1 VTVPG
6 GATSA
11 TFTVTTRAVTASTS
25 VLISATGG
33 GVTRSATLTVTPAP
47 ADTASITRAE
57 YTASKKELRVE
68 ATSTSPSATLWVFV
82 TATNQLIGT
91 LTNNGGGK
99 YSGQFSWPTN
109 PQIITVKSSLGGSA
123 SKAVTLK

>member
-1 VTVPG
+1 MAA

-11 TFTVTTRAVTASTS
+11 TFTVTTKAVTASTS
-25 VLISATGG
+25 VVVSATGG
-33 GVTRSATLTVTPAP
+33 GVTRSATLTVNPAS
-47 ADTASITRAE
+47 ADTVGITKAE
-57 YTASKKELRVE
+57 YTASKSVLLVE
-68 ATSTSPSATLWVFV
+68 ATSTSSSATLQVFQ

-99 YSGQFSWPTN
+99 YTGQFSWPTN
-109 PQIITVKSSLGGSA
+109 PQNITVKSSLGGSS